1 MSGLRRPR
9 VLALAAAL
17 ASLALLVA
25 PALPGAA
32 GNRVLAHAQLVA
44 SSPGAGSSVE
54 APPDELRL
62 IFSEPLEDQVTSL
75 DIADPTGTVVL
86 ARVGS
91 VDPADR
97 FALVVRD
104 SALADLP
111 DGAYTVTWRT
121 LSAADGH
128 TAEGSFSFAIGAA
141 ATGPAVP
148 AAGGMTHTEASPL
161 DLIGRW
167 LTYLG
172 LLLALG
178 VAIAHRVVIG
188 RRAMPH
194 ALARLLGVGLLMSGL
209 ATLLVGV
216 ANAIEAGGDVVAY
229 LTGSRTGIL
238 QLARGL
244 VALAGGATLV
254 ALPARSARLV
264 AGAAGLVGIGLLVAA
279 GHAAALPSPVPILVG
294 AVHVAGAA
302 VWIGGLVVLLLTL
315 SRPVVLFGAE
325 NRPPAMRTLVP
336 RFSALALVSIGLIG
350 LTGVYSAWSQTGVLL
365 DPGTEYGQRLLM
377 KSVVAVAAIGLGGL
391 NYLDGGR
398 MRAVLAGVRNRLT
411 VETGLAAVVL
421 LLTASLA
428 TTPPVDEVPGV
439 AITPVPDAFGDTTPG
454 MTLTLSPG
462 RPGVNRV
469 AVTTTDAMAMISG
482 GLELALDRVDAGTTT
497 RVPLTLAQP
506 SSGHAGHDPNAEP
519 RGSDSPVDWIADAVV
534 LPPGSSWDAS
544 VLVVAVGGN
553 ELARQRFSFALSD
566 DGVAEGAI
574 RSIADPVTAVAAVL
588 LVGGAIGLGLSL
600 GGGRLPRCD
609 PQASRAALRVG
620 GLTAVVL
627 GAAIGMD
634 RLLTLL

>member
-1 MSGLRRPR
+1 TLP
-9 VLALAAAL
+9 LAV
-17 ASLALLVA
+17 ASLMLLVA
-25 PALPGAA
+25 PALPGAT
-32 GNRVLAHAQLVA
+32 GSRVLAHAQLVA
-44 SSPGAGSSVE
+44 SSPGAGSSIE

-75 DIADPTGTVVL
+75 DIADETGTL
-86 ARVGS
+86 LLDRAGS

-97 FALVVRD
+97 FALVVEG
-104 SALADLP
+104 SELVDLP

-128 TAEGSFSFAIGAA
+128 TAEGTFSFAIG
-141 ATGPAVP
+141 TNTAVP
-148 AAGGMTHTEASPL
+148 ATSTTAGMTHNEASPL
-161 DLIGRW
+161 DVIGRW

-188 RRAMPH
+188 RRPMPH
-194 ALARLLGVGLLMSGL
+194 ALVRMLGIGLLISGM
-209 ATLLVGV
+209 ATLLVVV
-216 ANAIEAGGDVVAY
+216 ANAMEAGGDVIAY

-238 QLARGL
+238 QVARGL
-244 VALAGGATLV
+244 VALAAGAILL
-254 ALPARSARLV
+254 AFPAWWARLV
-264 AGAAGLVGIGLLVAA
+264 AGGAGLVGIAMLVAA
-279 GHAAALPSPVPILVG
+279 GHAAALPGPVPVLAG
-294 AVHVAGAA
+294 GVHVAAA
-302 VWIGGLVVLLLTL
+302 GVWIGGLAVLLLTL
-315 SRPVVLFGAE
+315 SRPAVLFGAE
-325 NRPPAMRTLVP
+325 HRPPPMRMLVP

-350 LTGVYSAWSQTGVLL
+350 LTGVYSAWSQTGVLV
-365 DPGTEYGQRLLM
+365 DPGTEYGQRLIM
-377 KSVVAVAAIGLGGL
+377 KSVVAAAAIGLGGL

-398 MRAVLAGVRNRLT
+398 MRRMLAGVRNRLT

-428 TTPPVDEVPGV
+428 TTPPVEEVPGV
-439 AITPVPDAFGDTTPG
+439 AITPVPDAFGATTPG

-469 AVTTTDAMAMISG
+469 AVTTTDAMAMITG
-482 GLELALDRVDAGTTT
+482 GLELGLDRLDAGTTT

-506 SSGHAGHDPNAEP
+506 SSGHGGHDPNAEP

-534 LPPGSSWDAS
+534 LPAGSSWDAS

-566 DGVAEGAI
+566 DGVADGAI
-574 RSIADPVTAVAAVL
+574 RSLADPVTGVAGL
-588 LVGGAIGLGLSL
+588 LLIGGAIGLGLSL

-609 PQASRAALRVG
+609 PQASRTALRIG
-620 GLTAVVL
+620 GLAAVIL
-627 GAAIGMD
+627 GAAIGLD
-634 RLLTLL
+634 RLLTLV